1 LVWVHLSDGGV
12 PSPALDDDLELMAV
26 TADVRAPGHRRKLLA
41 VRTLRT
47 RWFWRTA
54 SAALALCGL
63 LVVGPLLAASL
74 FAHGKELFDF
84 RGGLYNAGVAILHGH
99 SPYQP
104 GFLEHQAAVLRAG
117 GVARGETFKGAF
129 SIPVYPAFPNVLVVP
144 LSLLPLWIAGTL
156 YTLASAAAMGAG
168 LRLLG
173 VRDWRCFALV
183 ACSWPFLY
191 GLYLGAIGPFLVLG
205 AGIAW
210 HWRERL
216 WPPALAIAAVVAAK
230 IFPWTL
236 GVWLLV
242 TRRYRALALT
252 VAAGAAITF
261 GAWAVI
267 GFHGLSRYPQ
277 MLSNM
282 SFLQEGRAD
291 SIVTVLRVAGVSSQ
305 TAGFC
310 AIIAAVAILGL
321 AWRLSHGEDGDRRA
335 FGLAVLAAL
344 ASTPIVWD
352 HYMVLLFVPIALCSP
367 RFSPLW
373 LGPLIASTLW
383 IGSTAII
390 KDGHHVEAASP
401 NALRGAVIYLFLQL
415 VVGFVLCT
423 TPGQRAAWRPGRRR
437 PAPSPGS
444 LT

>member
-1 LVWVHLSDGGV
+1 
-12 PSPALDDDLELMAV
+12 MAV
-26 TADVRAPGHRRKLLA
+26 TADARAAGNRRKLLSAA
-41 VRTLRT
+41 VKTMRSW
-47 RWFWRTA
+47 WFWRTA
-54 SAALALCGL
+54 LAGLAMCVL
-63 LVVGPLLAASL
+63 LVMGPLMTVAL

-84 RGGLYNAGVAILHGH
+84 RGGLYNAGVAILHGR

-117 GVARGETFKGAF
+117 GIARGETFKGAF
-129 SIPVYPAFPNVLVVP
+129 SIPVYPAFPNLLVVP
-144 LSLLPLWIAGTL
+144 LSLPPLWLAGAL
-156 YTLASAAAMGAG
+156 YTLVSIAAMGAG

-173 VRDWRCFALV
+173 VRDWRCLALV
-183 ACSWPFLY
+183 AFSWPFLY

-210 HWRERL
+210 RWREHL
-216 WPPALAIAAVVAAK
+216 WPPALSIAAIVAAK

-236 GVWLLV
+236 GVWLLI

-252 VAAGAAITF
+252 AAAGAVVTF

-291 SIVTVLRVAGVSSQ
+291 SIVTVLRVAGVSSG
-305 TAGFC
+305 TASVC

-321 AWRLSHGEDGDRRA
+321 AWQLSHGPDGDRRA

-367 RFSPLW
+367 RFSALW

-383 IGSTAII
+383 IGSTAIL
-390 KDGHHVEAASP
+390 KDSHHVEAASP
-401 NALRGAVIYLFLQL
+401 NALRGAVIYLVLQL
-415 VVGFVLCT
+415 VVGLVLCT
-423 TPGQRAAWRPGRRR
+423 TPDQRAAWRPGHRRL
-437 PAPSPGS
+437 APPSGS
-444 LT
+444 VT

>member
-1 LVWVHLSDGGV
+1 VV
-12 PSPALDDDLELMAV
+12 AV
-26 TADVRAPGHRRKLLA
+26 LH
-41 VRTLRT
+41 T
-47 RWFWRTA
+47 RWFWRKAFVGLATC
-54 SAALALCGL
+54 ALVLT
-63 LVVGPLLAASL
+63 GPLMTAAL

-84 RGGLYNAGVAILHGH
+84 RGGLYNAGVAILHGR

-104 GFLEHQAAVLRAG
+104 GFLEHQAAVMRAG
-117 GVARGETFKGAF
+117 GVARGETTDLAF
-129 SIPVYPAFPNVLVVP
+129 SIPVYPAFPNLLVVP
-144 LSLLPLWIAGTL
+144 LSLLALWLAGIL
-156 YTLASAAAMGAG
+156 YTLLSCAAMVAG

-173 VRDWRCFALV
+173 VRDWRCLAVV

-205 AGIAW
+205 AGVAW
-210 HWRERL
+210 HWRARL
-216 WPPALAIAAVVAAK
+216 WPPALGIAAIVAAK

-236 GVWLLV
+236 GVWLLI
-242 TRRYRALALT
+242 TRRYQALALSA
-252 VAAGAAITF
+252 AAGAVITF

-267 GFHGLSRYPQ
+267 GFHGLLQYPQ
-277 MLSNM
+277 MLANV

-291 SIVTVLRVAGVSSQ
+291 SIVTVLRVAGISSA
-305 TAGFC
+305 TANLC

-367 RFSPLW
+367 QLSALW
-373 LGPLIASTLW
+373 LAPLIASTLW

-390 KDGHHVEAASP
+390 KDSGHAQAASP
-401 NALRGAVIYLFLQL
+401 NALRAAVIYLVLQL
-415 VVGFVLCT
+415 VIGFVLCT
-423 TPGQRAAWRPGRRR
+423 TPVQRAAWRPGHRR
-437 PAPSPGS
+437 AVTSPR
-444 LT
+444 LPD

>member
-1 LVWVHLSDGGV
+1 VSSQAPSSQAGSPLGV
-12 PSPALDDDLELMAV
+12 VAV
-26 TADVRAPGHRRKLLA
+26 TRS
-41 VRTLRT
+41 
-47 RWFWRTA
+47 RWFWRTTFV
-54 SAALALCGL
+54 GL
-63 LVVGPLLAASL
+63 GMCVLLMTGPLMTAAL

-84 RGGLYNAGVAILHGH
+84 RGGLYNAGVAILHGR

-104 GFLEHQAAVLRAG
+104 GFLEHQAAILRAG
-117 GVARGETFKGAF
+117 GIARGETTKLAF
-129 SIPVYPAFPNVLVVP
+129 SIPVYPAFPNLLVVP
-144 LSLLPLWIAGTL
+144 LSLLPLWLAGTV
-156 YTLASAAAMGAG
+156 YTLISCAAMAAG

-173 VRDWRCFALV
+173 VRDWRCLAVV
-183 ACSWPFLY
+183 ASSWPFLY

-210 HWRERL
+210 RWRDRL
-216 WPPALAIAAVVAAK
+216 WPPALAIAAIVAAK

-236 GVWLLV
+236 GVWLLI

-252 VAAGAAITF
+252 AAAGAVITF

-267 GFHGLSRYPQ
+267 GFHGLTEYPQ

-291 SIVTVLRVAGVSSQ
+291 SIVTVLRVAGVSSG
-305 TAGFC
+305 TANLC

-321 AWRLSHGEDGDRRA
+321 AWRLSHGDDGDRRA
-335 FGLAVLAAL
+335 FGLTVLAAL

-367 RFSPLW
+367 QFSALW
-373 LGPLIASTLW
+373 FGPLIASTSW

-390 KDGHHVEAASP
+390 KDSHHVQAASP
-401 NALRGAVIYLFLQL
+401 NALRAAVVYLVLQ
-415 VVGFVLCT
+415 VVIGFVLCT
-423 TPGQRAAWRPGRRR
+423 TPEQRAAWLPRRR
-437 PAPSPGS
+437 RAHASPRLS
-444 LT
+444 Y

>member
-1 LVWVHLSDGGV
+1 VV
-12 PSPALDDDLELMAV
+12 AV
-26 TADVRAPGHRRKLLA
+26 LH
-41 VRTLRT
+41 T
-47 RWFWRTA
+47 RWFWRKAFVGLATC
-54 SAALALCGL
+54 ALVLT
-63 LVVGPLLAASL
+63 GPLMTAAL

-84 RGGLYNAGVAILHGH
+84 RGGLYNAGVAILHGR

-104 GFLEHQAAVLRAG
+104 GFLEHQAAVMRAG
-117 GVARGETFKGAF
+117 GVARGETTDLAF
-129 SIPVYPAFPNVLVVP
+129 SIPVYPAFPNLLVVP
-144 LSLLPLWIAGTL
+144 LSLLALWLAGIL
-156 YTLASAAAMGAG
+156 YTLLSCAAMVAG

-173 VRDWRCFALV
+173 VRDWRCLAVV

-205 AGIAW
+205 AGVAW
-210 HWRERL
+210 HWRARL
-216 WPPALAIAAVVAAK
+216 WPPALGIAAIVAAK

-236 GVWLLV
+236 GVWLLI
-242 TRRYRALALT
+242 TRRYQALALSA
-252 VAAGAAITF
+252 AAGAVITF

-267 GFHGLSRYPQ
+267 GLHGLSQYPQ

-291 SIVTVLRVAGVSSQ
+291 SIVTVLRVAGVSSGM
-305 TAGFC
+305 ANAC
-310 AIIAAVAILGL
+310 AIIVAMSILGL

-367 RFSPLW
+367 QFSALW

-383 IGSTAII
+383 IGSTGII
-390 KDGHHVEAASP
+390 KDSRHIEAASP
-401 NALRGAVIYLFLQL
+401 NALRGAIVYLVLQL
-415 VVGFVLCT
+415 VIGVMLCT
-423 TPGQRAAWRPGRRR
+423 TVQQRSAPWRGRGASSIR
-437 PAPSPGS
+437 PARARS
-444 LT
+444 TAR

>member
-1 LVWVHLSDGGV
+1 
-12 PSPALDDDLELMAV
+12 MAV
-26 TADVRAPGHRRKLLA
+26 MADVRAADNRRKLLSA
-41 VRTLRT
+41 GATLRT
-47 RWFWRTA
+47 WWFWRTTFVG
-54 SAALALCGL
+54 LAMCAL
-63 LVVGPLLAASL
+63 LVMGPLMTASL

-117 GVARGETFKGAF
+117 GIARGETFKGAF

-144 LSLLPLWIAGTL
+144 LSLLPLWLAGAL
-156 YTLASAAAMGAG
+156 YTLASIAAMAAG

-183 ACSWPFLY
+183 AFSWPFLY

-205 AGIAW
+205 AGMAW
-210 HWRERL
+210 RWRERL
-216 WPPALAIAAVVAAK
+216 WPPALGIATIVAAK

-236 GVWLLV
+236 AVWLLI

-252 VAAGAAITF
+252 AAGGAVITF

-267 GFHGLSRYPQ
+267 GFHGLSQYPQ

-291 SIVTVLRVAGVSSQ
+291 SIVTVLRVAGLSPG
-305 TAGFC
+305 AANLC
-310 AIIAAVAILGL
+310 AILAALAILGL
-321 AWRLSHGEDGDRRA
+321 AWRLSHGPDGDRRA

-367 RFSPLW
+367 QFSALW
-373 LGPLIASTLW
+373 LGPLIASTVW

-390 KDGHHVEAASP
+390 KDSRHVEAASP
-401 NALRGAVIYLFLQL
+401 NALRGAVIYLVLQL
-415 VVGFVLCT
+415 VVGLVLCT
-423 TPGQRAAWRPGRRR
+423 TPDQRTAWRLGRRR
-437 PAPSPGS
+437 LAPSPRS
-444 LT
+444 VT

>member
-1 LVWVHLSDGGV
+1 MS
-12 PSPALDDDLELMAV
+12 AQ
-26 TADVRAPGHRRKLLA
+26 APGS
-41 VRTLRT
+41 RTATPLIGPAFLRT
-47 RWFWRTA
+47 RWFWRTTFTG
-54 SAALALCGL
+54 LAMCAL
-63 LVVGPLLAASL
+63 LVTGPLMTAAL

-84 RGGLYNAGVAILHGH
+84 RGGLYNAGVAILHGR

-117 GVARGETFKGAF
+117 GIARGETTKLAF
-129 SIPVYPAFPNVLVVP
+129 SIPVYPAFPNLAVVG
-144 LSLLPLWIAGTL
+144 LSLLPLWLAGTL
-156 YTLASAAAMGAG
+156 YTLISIAAMGAG
-168 LRLLG
+168 IRLLG

-210 HWRERL
+210 RWRERL
-216 WPPALAIAAVVAAK
+216 WPPALAIAATVAAK

-242 TRRYRALALT
+242 TRRYRALAVS
-252 VAAGAAITF
+252 VAVGAVITF

-267 GFHGLSRYPQ
+267 GFDGLSQYPQ

-291 SIVTVLRVAGVSSQ
+291 SIVTVLRVAGVSSG
-305 TAGFC
+305 TANIC
-310 AIIAAVAILGL
+310 AIIAALAILGL
-321 AWRLSHGEDGDRRA
+321 AWRLSYGDEGDRRA

-367 RFSPLW
+367 QFSALW
-373 LGPLIASTLW
+373 LGPLIASTVW
-383 IGSTAII
+383 IGSTGII
-390 KDGHHVEAASP
+390 KDSRHVEAASP
-401 NALRGAVIYLFLQL
+401 NALRSAAVYLVLQL
-415 VVGFVLCT
+415 VIGFVLCT
-423 TPGQRAAWRPGRRR
+423 TPEQRAAWRPGRRR
-437 PAPSPGS
+437 RRLEQP
-444 LT
+444 

>member
-1 LVWVHLSDGGV
+1 
-12 PSPALDDDLELMAV
+12 MAV
-26 TADVRAPGHRRKLLA
+26 TADPRSAADRRKLLTAA
-41 VRTLRT
+41 VPTMRTW
-47 RWFWRTA
+47 WFWRA
-54 SAALALCGL
+54 VLGVL
-63 LVVGPLLAASL
+63 LGVSVLLTGPFMISKL
-74 FAHGKELFDF
+74 FTHGHELFDF
-84 RGGLYNAGVAILHGH
+84 RGGLYNAGVAILHGR

-104 GFLEHQAAVLRAG
+104 GFLDHQAAILRG
-117 GVARGETFKGAF
+117 GGIARGETFAHPF
-129 SIPVYPAFPNVLVVP
+129 SIPVYPAFPNLLVVP
-144 LSLLPLWIAGTL
+144 LSLLPLWLAGAL
-156 YTLASAAAMGAG
+156 YTLMSIAAMGVG
-168 LRLLG
+168 IRLLG
-173 VRDWRCFALV
+173 VRDWRCFASV
-183 ACSWPFLY
+183 ALSWPFLY

-216 WPPALAIAAVVAAK
+216 WPPALAIAAIVAAK

-236 GVWLLV
+236 GVWLLI

-252 VAAGAAITF
+252 VAAGAVITF

-267 GFHGLSRYPQ
+267 GLHGLSQYPQ

-291 SIVTVLRVAGVSSQ
+291 SIVTVLRVAGVSSGM
-305 TAGFC
+305 ANAC
-310 AIIAAVAILGL
+310 AIIVAMSILGL

-367 RFSPLW
+367 QFSALW

-383 IGSTAII
+383 IGSTGII
-390 KDGHHVEAASP
+390 KDSRHIEAASP
-401 NALRGAVIYLFLQL
+401 NALRGAIVYLVLQL
-415 VVGFVLCT
+415 VIGVVLCT
-423 TPGQRAAWRPGRRR
+423 TVEQRSAPWRGRRVRAAL
-437 PAPSPGS
+437 PSAE
-444 LT
+444 

>member
-1 LVWVHLSDGGV
+1 
-12 PSPALDDDLELMAV
+12 MAV
-26 TADVRAPGHRRKLLA
+26 TADPCAAGDRRKLLSVA
-41 VRTLRT
+41 TRMMRTW
-47 RWFWRTA
+47 WFWRA
-54 SAALALCGL
+54 VLWVL
-63 LVVGPLLAASL
+63 LGVSVLLTGPFMISKL
-74 FAHGKELFDF
+74 FTNGHELFDF
-84 RGGLYNAGVAILHGH
+84 RGGLYNAGVAILHGR

-104 GFLEHQAAVLRAG
+104 GFLEHQAAILRAG
-117 GVARGETFKGAF
+117 GIARGETFTRAF
-129 SIPVYPAFPNVLVVP
+129 SIPVYPAFPNLLVVP
-144 LSLLPLWIAGTL
+144 LSLLPLWLAGTL
-156 YTLASAAAMGAG
+156 FTLTSVVAMGAG
-168 LRLLG
+168 IRLLG

-210 HWRERL
+210 RWRDRL
-216 WPPALAIAAVVAAK
+216 WPPALGIAAIVAAK

-236 GVWLLV
+236 GVWLLI

-252 VAAGAAITF
+252 VAAGAVITF

-267 GFHGLSRYPQ
+267 GLHGLSQYPQ

-291 SIVTVLRVAGVSSQ
+291 SIVTVLRVAGVSSGM
-305 TAGFC
+305 ANAC
-310 AIIAAVAILGL
+310 AIIVAMSILGL

-367 RFSPLW
+367 QFSALW

-383 IGSTAII
+383 IGSTGII
-390 KDGHHVEAASP
+390 KDSRHIEAASP
-401 NALRGAVIYLFLQL
+401 NALRGAIVYLVLQL
-415 VVGFVLCT
+415 VIGVVLCT
-423 TPGQRAAWRPGRRR
+423 TVEQRSAPWRGRRVRAAL
-437 PAPSPGS
+437 PSAEGVTQS
-444 LT
+444 DAL